1 MLDFLWGMFLLCNS
15 EKLSLKSHH
24 ITVFWYIAHYLR
36 NKFFRDFSDTML
48 GGSIFFCSLATIK
61 VSYSEF
67 CVSKPVEAF
76 ISLIVVWS
84 FQLLFNK
91 KQYKITMVND
101 YLPIAQRCM
110 SSIGTTI
117 KHLLSPYGVHGEKC
131 SSIRLLDTLSQIN
144 RVIWD
149 RQINIQTDIHKYL
162 YRFITLHTYKNI
174 YKYLI

>member
-15 EKLSLKSHH
+15 EKLSSKSHH
-24 ITVFWYIAHYLR
+24 IIVFWYIAHYLR

-48 GGSIFFCSLATIK
+48 GSSIFFCSLATIK

-101 YLPIAQRCM
+101 YLPIAQKM
-110 SSIGTTI
+110 YVKYWYHDKAFIIPLWGTWW
-117 KHLLSPYGVHGEKC
+117 KV
-131 SSIRLLDTLSQIN
+131 
-144 RVIWD
+144 
-149 RQINIQTDIHKYL
+149 
-162 YRFITLHTYKNI
+162 FIYPSVGHSVTNQ
-174 YKYLI
+174 